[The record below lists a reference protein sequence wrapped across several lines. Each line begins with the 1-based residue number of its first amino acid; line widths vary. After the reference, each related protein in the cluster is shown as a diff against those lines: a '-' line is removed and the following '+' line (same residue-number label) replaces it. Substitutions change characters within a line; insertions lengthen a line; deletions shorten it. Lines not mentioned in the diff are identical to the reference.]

1 MSDPAVFTVELPYDD
16 PELNALLIARKAF
29 EQIPDEAR
37 PRAIEWLVD
46 WVSGLPGED
55 KTNE

>member
-1 MSDPAVFTVELPYDD
+1 MGDMVVFTVELPYGD

-46 WVSGLPGED
+46 WVSGLPGGLD
-55 KTNE
+55 R